1 MKLAADFRYT
11 AREALRGKW
20 GVAVIAGMIA
30 SLLGAITSAR
40 FNIDTDTP
48 TGLNLHFDLGGRGA
62 TIDVGGQQ
70 LPLAEEIFSP
80 QFLTML
86 MGAASVIL
94 AAAFVAV
101 VISLAVGSV
110 IELGYA
116 RFNLDLVDR
125 QKQPELKTLFDYFS
139 VWRTAFCAK
148 FLRGLYIFL
157 WSLLFIIPG
166 VVAEYSYAMTGFILA
181 EHPELTATEAIEKSK
196 ELMYGNRWR
205 LFCLRFSF
213 IGWSILSAMTFGIGD
228 LWLTP
233 YRQAA
238 DAAFYREIT
247 GSAYIVDS
255 PVNETN

>member
-1 MKLAADFRYT
+1 MKLAADFRLT

-20 GVAVIAGMIA
+20 GIAVVAGLIA

-40 FNIDTDTP
+40 FNIDTDKP
-48 TGLNLHFDLGGRGA
+48 TGLNFNFDLSGKGV

-70 LPLAEEIFSP
+70 LPLAEEIISP
-80 QFLTML
+80 QFITML

-94 AAAFVAV
+94 AAAFVAI
-101 VISLAVGSV
+101 VISLAIGSV

-125 QKQPELKTLFDYFS
+125 QKQPELRTLFEYFS
-139 VWRTAFCAK
+139 AWRTAFCAR

-157 WSLLFIIPG
+157 WSLLFVIPG
-166 VVAEYSYAMTGFILA
+166 IVAEYSYAMTGFILA
-181 EHPELTATEAIEKSK
+181 ENPELTATEAIDRSV
-196 ELMYGNRWR
+196 ELMHGNRWR
-205 LFCLRFSF
+205 LFCMRFSF
-213 IGWSILSAMTFGIGD
+213 IGWSLLCGLTLGIGN

-238 DAAFYREIT
+238 DAAFYREISGT
-247 GSAYIVDS
+247 AYIVDA